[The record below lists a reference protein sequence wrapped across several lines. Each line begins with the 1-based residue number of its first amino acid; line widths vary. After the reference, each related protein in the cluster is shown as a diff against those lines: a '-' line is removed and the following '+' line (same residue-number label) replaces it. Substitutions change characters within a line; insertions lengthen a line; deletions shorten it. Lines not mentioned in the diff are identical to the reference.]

1 MKGLLIDDAR
11 ELFSKAECEELI
23 TKYGFSSGTNLYKEL
38 NKCYSFCMLYSE
50 ADKPP
55 TSKETKNA
63 FKAISTNAD
72 KLIVSLD
79 LPLFESAVL
88 HSRLDVDREP
98 LIRLLGRVS
107 ELAGELEEAL
117 ELGTS
122 GRPMMIEN
130 QFIRDLFR
138 IYQKST
144 ELRGSGISDNP
155 AREPDQQFNGN
166 SLEFITCCTDKAGI
180 WKTDAAINQLIK
192 RKIQHN

>member
-1 MKGLLIDDAR
+1 MKGLSIYDVK
-11 ELFSKAECEELI
+11 ELFSKAECGELA
-23 TKYGFSSGTNLYKEL
+23 TKYGFSADTKLYGDLKE
-38 NKCYSFCMLYSE
+38 CYSHYMHWSE
-50 ADKPP
+50 AEAPP
-55 TSKETKNA
+55 TPKQAKNA

-72 KLIVSLD
+72 KLIASLD

-88 HSRLDVDREP
+88 HSRLDVDRDP

-117 ELGTS
+117 EVGTS
-122 GRPMMIEN
+122 GRRMMIEN

-144 ELRGSGISDNP
+144 DLSGSGISDNP

-166 SLEFITCCTDKAGI
+166 SLEFIRCCTDKAGI